1 MRICFVSRRY
11 WPAVSGM
18 SAYAENLLRSLTA
31 AGHEVVLVS
40 QYRGDRQG
48 RAVYGGGPP
57 PPERVPAG
65 VRAVALESL
74 GEQAVGDGLPADF
87 EADVAALCDT
97 IAGLH
102 AHEPLDVLHAQYG
115 YPPGLAALE
124 SSERLGIP
132 AVVSI
137 QGGDGHWVGTCC
149 RTHRAAIRRVLYD
162 TPALLI
168 GSPSFRAEVAA
179 RHRVPA
185 ERFTVV
191 PGATDTDSFRPSPG
205 RPPGTVGDPPVLLYH
220 GRIDV
225 RKGVLDLL
233 EAVRLLLAGGRR
245 LRLLVSG
252 TGPDLDVLTRR
263 ARRSDLAGAVEVLGP
278 TGYHDAPAVYRRGDV
293 FVSPTWAEG
302 FSNTILEAM
311 ASGLPVVSTDTVG
324 VVDCVR
330 DGVNGLLVPTR
341 DPGALAEAVARLLD
355 DAPLR
360 GRLARTALRQ
370 VVSEWSWPVAAARI
384 GAVYEE
390 VCAAWPTRRAETAS
404 GEGASGGAGHPG
416 GAGPAVRLPDG
427 DRAAKSAVGGGPAT
441 EPTGNDRTA
450 DPTGTSRTTE
460 PTGNGRTAEP
470 AVDLSCRFRYEPHL
484 L

>member
-18 SAYAENLLRSLTA
+18 SAYAENLLRSLAA
-31 AGHEVVLVS
+31 AGHEVTLVS

-48 RAVYGGGPP
+48 RGVYGGGPP
-57 PPERVPAG
+57 PPERVPDG
-65 VRAVALESL
+65 VRLVAMESL

-97 IAGLH
+97 ISRLH
-102 AHEPLDVLHAQYG
+102 SREPLDVLHAQYG

-124 SSERLGIP
+124 SSDRLGIP

-149 RTHRAAIRRVLYD
+149 STHRTAIRRVLRD

-185 ERFTVV
+185 ERFTVI
-191 PGATDTDSFRPSPG
+191 PGATDTDSFRPLPG
-205 RPPGTVGDPPVLLYH
+205 RRPGTVADPPVLLYH

-233 EAVRLLLAGGRR
+233 EAVRLLRSEGRR

-252 TGPDLDVLTRR
+252 TGPDLARLTSR
-263 ARRSDLAGAVEVLGP
+263 ARRSDLAGSVEVLGP

-302 FSNTILEAM
+302 FSNTLLEAM

-330 DGVNGLLVPTR
+330 DGVNGLLVPPR
-341 DPGALAEAVARLLD
+341 DAGALAGAVARVLD

-360 GRLARTALRQ
+360 HRLAERALRQ

-390 VCAAWPTRRAETAS
+390 VCAAWRARPAGTAS
-404 GEGASGGAGHPG
+404 GETACDGSVR
-416 GAGPAVRLPDG
+416 PAR
-427 DRAAKSAVGGGPAT
+427 
-441 EPTGNDRTA
+441 RTA
-450 DPTGTSRTTE
+450 QPSDDGCA
-460 PTGNGRTAEP
+460 AEP